1 MTAWAQPPSVAPAVA
16 ASAPTTPASASQVQ
30 NPAATAPEA
39 NRLPDIKVQGSVLR
53 DSPARALPATAP
65 ITRIDSSELEM
76 RNTGSLNDALRDV
89 PGVAIQ
95 GGPRDS
101 ATRLSIRGYSD
112 SEDVRVKIDG
122 AVKGFEK
129 YRYGSGISL
138 DPELLKSVEVERGTS
153 LTSGSGALGGTVSAT
168 TKSATDLLRRGEQWG
183 AIVKFGYNDNNHERL
198 RMLSLFGRPHERI
211 DLLMSFTDREGSDLK
226 LADGSRLPV
235 SATDAHSRLFK
246 IGLMLTDDLV
256 VDLSRIEQHSG
267 PALELYD
274 VLGGSPTDSFGLVE
288 RTVED
293 VTHSLRFSYAPNAL
307 PWFKLRGTLAKGAM
321 SLVDLRLIR
330 DNPTRNSNDTYD
342 WRYNIDTAEVF
353 AEASYETGAV
363 QGKLTTGLQRVRND
377 RDAQVYYSN
386 PIYQDPDM
394 ADFPGYSG
402 AQPPGVSQSTA
413 LILDHSL
420 SWGPVTL
427 TTGSRWDRQRA
438 EAKGGTAYVMNRAG
452 TASSIAFSQSSPS
465 VALTLRALHDITATV
480 RRSRALRPPLID
492 EYFTNNGYCNTDPD
506 LYELSGETGI
516 CGGLY
521 SPEVAHQTEWT
532 LAWTPSERLW
542 GGRFQARATFFRTTT
557 SHVLESI
564 QAINGR
570 AEQPGT
576 EYRNGHELEASYD
589 HPAWFANLS
598 VSRVGARQENGGA
611 NAPAVFDLP
620 GSLTSVTVG
629 TRWLDNKVE
638 AGLRWRSQGDRTTL
652 SGAQVRPECGR
663 LTGQVLPNQHR
674 VAIQYGPDVL
684 DLFASWR
691 LYDRTVLRVSV
702 DNVTD
707 EAYCTLSGFLGG
719 IGLPAAGR
727 SARMSLSVQ
736 M

>member
-1 MTAWAQPPSVAPAVA
+1 
-16 ASAPTTPASASQVQ
+16 
-30 NPAATAPEA
+30 
-39 NRLPDIKVQGSVLR
+39 
-53 DSPARALPATAP
+53 
-65 ITRIDSSELEM
+65 
-76 RNTGSLNDALRDV
+76 
-89 PGVAIQ
+89 
-95 GGPRDS
+95 
-101 ATRLSIRGYSD
+101 
-112 SEDVRVKIDG
+112 
-122 AVKGFEK
+122 
-129 YRYGSGISL
+129 
-138 DPELLKSVEVERGTS
+138 
-153 LTSGSGALGGTVSAT
+153 
-168 TKSATDLLRRGEQWG
+168 
-183 AIVKFGYNDNNHERL
+183 
-198 RMLSLFGRPHERI
+198 
-211 DLLMSFTDREGSDLK
+211 
-226 LADGSRLPV
+226 
-235 SATDAHSRLFK
+235 
-246 IGLMLTDDLV
+246 
-256 VDLSRIEQHSG
+256 
-267 PALELYD
+267 
-274 VLGGSPTDSFGLVE
+274 
-288 RTVED
+288 
-293 VTHSLRFSYAPNAL
+293 
-307 PWFKLRGTLAKGAM
+307 
-321 SLVDLRLIR
+321 
-330 DNPTRNSNDTYD
+330 
-342 WRYNIDTAEVF
+342 
-353 AEASYETGAV
+353 
-363 QGKLTTGLQRVRND
+363 
-377 RDAQVYYSN
+377 
-386 PIYQDPDM
+386 M

-452 TASSIAFSQSSPS
+452 AASSIAFSQSSPS
-465 VALTLRALHDITATV
+465 VALTLRALNDITATV
-480 RRSRALRPPLID
+480 RRSRAFRPPLID

-521 SPEVAHQTEWT
+521 SPEVAYQTEWT
-532 LAWTPSERLW
+532 LAWASSERLW
-542 GGRFQARATFFRTTT
+542 GGRFQARATFFRITT

-564 QAINGR
+564 QSINGR

-589 HPAWFANLS
+589 HPAWFANVS
-598 VSRVGARQENGGA
+598 VSRVGARQEDGGP

-620 GSLTSVTVG
+620 GSLTSATVG
-629 TRWLDNKVE
+629 TRWLDNKIE

-663 LTGQVLPNQHR
+663 LTGQVLPNQR
-674 VAIQYGPDVL
+674 LVAIQYGPDVL

>member
-1 MTAWAQPPSVAPAVA
+1 M
-16 ASAPTTPASASQVQ
+16 
-30 NPAATAPEA
+30 
-39 NRLPDIKVQGSVLR
+39 QGSVLR
-53 DSPARALPATAP
+53 DSPARVLPATAP
-65 ITRIDSSELEM
+65 LTRIDSSELEM

-101 ATRLSIRGYSD
+101 ATKLSIRGYSD
-112 SEDVRVKIDG
+112 SEDVRIKIDG

-138 DPELLKSVEVERGTS
+138 DPELLKSIEVERGTS

-168 TKSATDLLRRGEQWG
+168 TKSAADLLRRGEHWG
-183 AIVKFGYNDNNHERL
+183 ALVKFGYNDNNHERL

-211 DLLMSFTDREGSDLK
+211 DLLMSLTDRESSDLK

-246 IGLMLTDDLV
+246 VGLLPTDDLV
-256 VDLSRIEQHSG
+256 IDLSRVEQHSG

-274 VLGGSPTDSFGLVE
+274 VMGGSPTDSFGLVE
-288 RTVED
+288 RTVKD
-293 VTHSLRFSYAPNAL
+293 VTHSLRFSYAPSAL
-307 PWFKLRGTLAKGAM
+307 PWLKLRGTLAKGDM
-321 SLVDLRLIR
+321 RLVDLRLIR
-330 DNPTRNSNDTYD
+330 DNPARNSNDTYD
-342 WRYNIDTAEVF
+342 WRYDIDTAEVF
-353 AEASYETGAV
+353 AEASYDAAEGALK
-363 QGKLTTGLQRVRND
+363 GKLTTGLQRVRND
-377 RDAQVYYSN
+377 RDAAVYYSN

-394 ADFPGYSG
+394 AQFPGYSG
-402 AQPPGVSQSTA
+402 AQPPGVSQSSA

-420 SWGPVTL
+420 SWGRLTL

-438 EAKGGTAYVMNRAG
+438 QAKGGTAYVMDRAG
-452 TASSIAFSQSSPS
+452 TAPSIAFSQSSPS
-465 VALTLRALHDITATV
+465 VALALRALDGLTATV
-480 RRSRALRPPLID
+480 RRSRAFRPPLID

-521 SPEVAHQTEWT
+521 SPEVAYQTEWT
-532 LAWTPSERLW
+532 LAWAPSGRLW
-542 GGRFQARATFFRTTT
+542 GGRFQARATFFRVTT

-564 QAINGR
+564 QAIHGR

-589 HPAWFANLS
+589 HPRWFANLS
-598 VSRVGARQENGGA
+598 VSRVGARQDNGGP

-620 GSLTSVTVG
+620 GSLTSATVG
-629 TRWLDNKVE
+629 SRWLDNKVE

-663 LTGQVLPNQHR
+663 LTGQVLPNQRR

-691 LYDRTVLRVSV
+691 LHDRTVLRVSV

-707 EAYCTLSGFLGG
+707 ESYCTLSGFLGG